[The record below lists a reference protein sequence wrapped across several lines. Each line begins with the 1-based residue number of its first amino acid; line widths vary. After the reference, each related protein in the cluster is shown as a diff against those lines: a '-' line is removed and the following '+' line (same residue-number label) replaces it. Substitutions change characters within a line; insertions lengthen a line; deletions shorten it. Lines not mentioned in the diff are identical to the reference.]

1 MHSDKLKDII
11 SYTKNFNVLYIEDNI
26 DVQQQT
32 TKMLSSFFKKIELAN
47 NGKEALE
54 IFREASFNL
63 IITDIKMPFV
73 DGISLIESV
82 RRIDKKIPI
91 IVLSAHDDKEY
102 FLKTINQ
109 GIDGYIL
116 KPYTLEQILQTLY
129 NLIQK
134 YDLEKKF
141 DNKIRLKSGF
151 IWDKSVNQLQK
162 NNEVIKLSKYER
174 KLFELFISTNCN
186 SKSYDEIEYYLF
198 NNYDNN
204 TKKLRNLIA
213 RLKHKIQYD
222 LFETVYSHGYT
233 LKYEENEE

>member
-54 IFREASFNL
+54 IFRDATFNL

-102 FLKTINQ
+102 F
-109 GIDGYIL
+109 
-116 KPYTLEQILQTLY
+116 
-129 NLIQK
+129 
-134 YDLEKKF
+134 
-141 DNKIRLKSGF
+141 
-151 IWDKSVNQLQK
+151 
-162 NNEVIKLSKYER
+162 
-174 KLFELFISTNCN
+174 
-186 SKSYDEIEYYLF
+186 
-198 NNYDNN
+198 
-204 TKKLRNLIA
+204 
-213 RLKHKIQYD
+213 
-222 LFETVYSHGYT
+222 
-233 LKYEENEE
+233 